1 MKQINIKES
10 LILKLICYT
19 LVPILIL
26 MIIFNTAAIM
36 LAAEYEEDGMSVD
49 YFKSQAFSR
58 DYINTINTIQNRL
71 TRNNRIYNII
81 EDDLII
87 EEEKTSLESTQ
98 AINYEEIQSYIYSNE
113 ASKYDIL
120 IIKSDGKAYTNVKKT
135 LETDTLDKLKQYIS
149 SKPYRWIY
157 TNGEISTD
165 IERLEYKKIAYDSR
179 VTNIEQNK
187 VEIYSCLRDKDSSQ
201 IVQEKFLYE
210 KVSKIYQDAP
220 FIVASSALVLLI
232 CCSYILISIGHKKGY
247 EGIYTSSLDKI
258 PLEIVLIIW
267 AMLITAEAGLI
278 HVSISEIM
286 PNMLN
291 LSVSITALSVVL
303 LYITCAITVV
313 TIIRRIKAK
322 IFLKNTICYKII
334 KLANKIVKKLK
345 SELFTNLNVTIK
357 LALIFGGF
365 VTISIILFLLAM
377 QNFIMAMILIAFWYF
392 TFREIL
398 KNINKIYEIRN
409 KIKDMYN
416 GDIENYLDEHEY
428 TGELQQVV
436 LELNDI
442 SGGLSNAIEQ
452 GIKSERLKTELI
464 TNVSHDIKTPL
475 TSIINYVDL
484 LKKEEI
490 ENEKAQEYLKILDNK
505 SQRLKRLTEDLIEAS
520 KASSGNIKL
529 NIEKLNVKELIKQI
543 RAEFEDKFKEK
554 ELEIV
559 ETMPKEDIHIN
570 ADSKYMYR
578 VLENMYINIAK
589 YALEKSRVYID
600 VIKQEN
606 KIQIVLKNISKDKLN
621 VTEEELMQRFV
632 RGEESR
638 TTEGSGLGISIAKS
652 LTELQKGKF
661 QLYLDGDL
669 FKVVIE
675 LESAN

>member
-1 MKQINIKES
+1 MKQIDLKES
-10 LILKLICYT
+10 LILKLICYI

-26 MIIFNTAAIM
+26 IIIFNTTAII
-36 LAAEYEEDGMSVD
+36 LASEYEEDGMSVE

-58 DYINTINTIQNRL
+58 EYINTINSIQSRL
-71 TRNNRIYNII
+71 IRNSHTYSIL
-81 EDDLII
+81 EV
-87 EEEKTSLESTQ
+87 EEAKVNLENTQ
-98 AINYEEIQSYIYSNE
+98 AIDYEDIQNYVYSNE
-113 ASKYDIL
+113 IAKYDIL
-120 IIKSDGKAYTNVKKT
+120 IIKPDGKAYTNVKKT

-157 TNGEISTD
+157 ADGKISTD

-201 IVQEKFLYE
+201 VIQEKFLYE
-210 KVSKIYQDAP
+210 KVSQMYQDAP
-220 FIVASSALVLLI
+220 FIIVSSILLLLI
-232 CCSYILISIGHKKGY
+232 CCSYIIISIGHKKGFQ
-247 EGIYTSSLDKI
+247 GIYTSSLDKI
-258 PLEIVLIIW
+258 PLEIVIIISTILI
-267 AMLITAEAGLI
+267 AAEAGMI
-278 HVSISEIM
+278 NVSVSEIM

-291 LSVSITALSVVL
+291 LSVSIIALSVVL
-303 LYITCAITVV
+303 LYVTCAITGI

-322 IFLKNTICYKII
+322 IFLKNTLCYKTI
-334 KLANKIVKKLK
+334 KLIKKIVTKIS
-345 SELFTNLNVTIK
+345 SELFTNLNFTIK
-357 LALIFGGF
+357 LALLFVGF
-365 VTISIILFLLAM
+365 IIISITLFLLAM

-398 KNINKIYEIRN
+398 KNINKIYQIRN

-452 GIKSERLKTELI
+452 GIKSQRLKTELI

-484 LKKEEI
+484 LKKENI
-490 ENEKAQEYLKILDNK
+490 ENKKAQEYLEILDNK

-559 ETMPKEDIHIN
+559 ETIPKEDLYIN

-661 QLYLDGDL
+661 GLYLDGDL